1 MKFQLK
7 NKSSFPFWNI
17 QFQSSQ
23 RMLFVFVVVVVFFFF
38 LPLLDNLKPDLNHP
52 NLSLVFFVFFGV
64 IIFIVLCMIFSLSRV
79 FANSLFFVGESF
91 FMNSVILHT
100 RMHYETKMV
109 SLECVQCVE
118 CCVYASI
125 RTMTFSARRART
137 QIYQMQ
143 CDFKYAV
150 IFFA

>member
-1 MKFQLK
+1 
-7 NKSSFPFWNI
+7 
-17 QFQSSQ
+17 
-23 RMLFVFVVVVVFFFF
+23 MLFVFVVVVVFFFF

-52 NLSLVFFVFFGV
+52 NLSLVFFC
-64 IIFIVLCMIFSLSRV
+64 IFWRDHFYRSVHDFFSLSCICEQFV
-79 FANSLFFVGESF
+79 FVEESF

-118 CCVYASI
+118 RCVYASI
-125 RTMTFSARRART
+125 RTMTFSARRTRT